1 MTDAATTVQEPARAP
16 GRGRGRPRGSYAK
29 SEETRSAILD
39 AALEVFAQGGFRGG
53 ALRAVAERVGMSEA
67 GLLHHFKSKSAL
79 LIAVL
84 ERRDELTYNRVPLDQ
99 LDGVAA
105 LRRLVALVAY
115 NATKP
120 GVVELFCTLSAEATS
135 PDHPAHAYFQNR
147 YEWTRNS
154 LAVAFGKVEAGGG
167 LRPGVSPEIAARS
180 TIAMMDGLQ
189 VQWLMDRDSLNMAE
203 ELRRYFRQISTLDL

>member
-1 MTDAATTVQEPARAP
+1 
-16 GRGRGRPRGSYAK
+16 
-29 SEETRSAILD
+29 
-39 AALEVFAQGGFRGG
+39 
-53 ALRAVAERVGMSEA
+53 
-67 GLLHHFKSKSAL
+67 
-79 LIAVL
+79 VL
-84 ERRDELTYNRVPLDQ
+84 ERRDELSYSRVPLDQ

-115 NATKP
+115 NTTKP
-120 GVVELFCTLSAEATS
+120 GVVDLFCTLSAEATS

-147 YEWTRNS
+147 YEWTRSS

-167 LRPGVSPEIAARS
+167 LRPGVSPEIAARG

-189 VQWLMDRDSLNMAE
+189 VQWLMDRSSLNMAE